1 MDFMTFIGTQEPVA
15 SWTTEKRLELLD
27 SLATHFGW
35 NESSPPSVTK
45 KQFVNTRLTQKIRNW
60 VNKARKVEAMA
71 SVTYDAID
79 LDE

>member
-35 NESSPPSVTK
+35 RDSNPPSITK
-45 KQFVNTRLTQKIRNW
+45 KQFVNIRMTQRIKGW
-60 VNKARKVEAMA
+60 VNKVRKIEATE

-79 LDE
+79 LDD